1 MSKVSAV
8 IVALVLSVGAVG
20 CGSSSS
26 KSATGTPAA
35 ASIGGGAAKTVKVD
49 VGTSQKVTVPSKD
62 MRIGLF
68 MNAATNAYQAQVV
81 AGATSAAKAGG
92 DTLKV
97 FNANFDPST
106 QLNQIQDAIQS
117 KSIDAAMILPV
128 DGQVLCN
135 AGSKLLPAAGIP
147 VVILAQ
153 PICGHLT
160 STGPASW
167 VPGTL
172 SYVGGSNT
180 IGAAQALLNSAATT
194 ITGKRTVLLVAGPQ
208 LGGQAKTLEAI
219 IPGFNQTHPN
229 FQIKYTIYTDYT
241 TPVAL
246 TETQAALKAH
256 PDVNDIISV
265 YSPDM
270 TRGVIDALTAA
281 GENGKIPVADA
292 GGSKYSYEQLA
303 NGNLAMTLAY
313 FPFSQGK
320 RGVEALQTAASGKT
334 PARFIDE
341 STFGTQAHPIIITKA
356 NYKKYPATY

>member
-8 IVALVLSVGAVG
+8 VVALILSVGAAG

-26 KSATGTPAA
+26 NSADGPSSS
-35 ASIGGGAAKTVKVD
+35 ASGAGGAASTVKVD
-49 VGTSQKVTVPSKD
+49 VGTSQKVTLPSKGL
-62 MRIGLF
+62 RIGLF
-68 MNAATNAYQAQVV
+68 MNSVSNAYQEQVV
-81 AGATSAAKAGG
+81 AGATSAAKADGY
-92 DTLKV
+92 TLKV
-97 FNANFDPST
+97 FNGNFDPST

-117 KSIDAAMILPV
+117 KSIDAALLLPV
-128 DGQVLCN
+128 DGQVLCT
-135 AGSKLLPAAGIP
+135 AGSKLLANAGIAT
-147 VVILAQ
+147 VILAQ

-172 SYVGGSNT
+172 SYVGGSIT
-180 IGAAQALLNSAATT
+180 IGAVQALLHSAART

-208 LGGQAKTLEAI
+208 LGGQAKTLEAV
-219 IPGFNQTHPN
+219 IPAFNKANPN

-241 TPVAL
+241 TPDAL
-246 TETQAALKAH
+246 AKTQAAIKAH
-256 PDVNDIISV
+256 PDVNAIISV

-270 TRGVIDALTAA
+270 TRGVIAALTEA

-313 FPFSQGK
+313 FPFTQGK
-320 RGVEALQTAASGKT
+320 RGVGALQTAASGKT
-334 PARFIDE
+334 PPRFIDE

-356 NYKKYPATY
+356 NYKNYPATY